1 MDKIKFSGRYNANMI
16 NKSWVNITSPHIM
29 TTKILMIRF
38 KKPLSLIHIL
48 AAVQVEMLEAVLEMN
63 RRLQVKAIHGGHHH
77 IQIIVAVSL

>member
-38 KKPLSLIHIL
+38 KKPIKITVPNLPATFVTVIFTFL
-48 AAVQVEMLEAVLEMN
+48 
-63 RRLQVKAIHGGHHH
+63 
-77 IQIIVAVSL
+77 